1 MATGEMLEVEF
12 PVMRY
17 DITVPLIEGRVAV
30 DGVKLKPV
38 KTSSMI
44 PKEDPKLKAVEQ
56 ALKKEQIERAQQ
68 GKDPVGVVR
77 NPERNLIIEFDV
89 INERIGLRG
98 NQRQR
103 VA

>member
-44 PKEDPKLKAVEQ
+44 SKEDPKLKAVEQ
-56 ALKKEQIERAQQ
+56 ALKRANRACSAGQRSC
-68 GKDPVGVVR
+68 G
-77 NPERNLIIEFDV
+77 
-89 INERIGLRG
+89 GLSEIRSG
-98 NQRQR
+98 I
-103 VA
+103 